1 MILCIDWGATL
12 VKIVKGEEKKA
23 VRYEEFCI
31 DEYIYGVEEIR
42 VTGIRSL
49 SMPESIRGIMVRKFD
64 EFEVIADAA
73 KSGLAVNIGT
83 GTSMVDTKRKKHVG
97 GTGVG
102 GGTIVGLCSLFSDGG
117 FEEYETMARKGNRNN
132 ADLLIGD
139 ICGGIGS
146 LSAGVTAS
154 NLFKLS
160 RGMKTEDC
168 ISGIF
173 NMVGEVVGTVACIAL
188 RSTDLEHI
196 TFLGSAVRSEILK
209 EVLKG
214 VCNLYGCDCRF
225 SKDPQFS
232 VVSALM
238 TKKS

>member
-12 VKIVKGEEKKA
+12 VKIAKGKEKKA
-23 VRYEEFCI
+23 VRCEEFSI
-31 DEYIYGVEEIR
+31 DEHIYGVEEIR
-42 VTGIRSL
+42 ATGIRSL
-49 SMPESIRGIMVRKFD
+49 SMPESIGGIMVKKFD

-83 GTSMVDTKRKKHVG
+83 GTSMVDTKRRKHVG

-102 GGTIVGLCSLFSDGG
+102 GGTIMGLCSLFSDGR
-117 FEEYETMARKGNRNN
+117 FEEYETMARNGDRKSV
-132 ADLLIGD
+132 DLLVGD
-139 ICGGIGS
+139 ICESIGS

-160 RGMKTEDC
+160 RGMKAEDC
-168 ISGIF
+168 ISAIF
-173 NMVGEVVGTVACIAL
+173 NMVGEVVGTVACMAL
-188 RSTDLEHI
+188 RATDLEHI
-196 TFLGSAVRSEILK
+196 TFLGSAVRSEVLR

-214 VCNLYGCDCRF
+214 VCNLYGCDYRF

-232 VVSALM
+232 VVSALIE
-238 TKKS
+238 KKS